1 MSPDLRAGLQAL
13 AEALPIGAAVT
24 VTLPREALLTLL
36 GQEAPRAAPTDS
48 PRLLD
53 ADEVAARLGVKK
65 QFIYHNKQSLGAV
78 RVGRAVRFPERAVE
92 KYLARRSVNRLGPAR
107 C

>member
-1 MSPDLRAGLQAL
+1 M
-13 AEALPIGAAVT
+13 T
-24 VTLPREALLTLL
+24 VTIPREALLALL
-36 GQEAPRAAPTDS
+36 GQEVQGAAPTDS

-53 ADEVAARLGVKK
+53 ADEVAARLGIEK
-65 QFIYHNKQSLGAV
+65 QFVYRNKQSLGAV

-92 KYLARRSVNRLGPAR
+92 KYLTRRSVNRLGPAR

>member
-1 MSPDLRAGLQAL
+1 M
-13 AEALPIGAAVT
+13 AEAFPVGAPVT
-24 VTLPREALLTLL
+24 VTVPREALLALP
-36 GQEAPRAAPTDS
+36 GRATPSTAPTDS

-53 ADEVAARLGVKK
+53 AKEVAAHLGVEK
-65 QFIYHNKQSLGAV
+65 QFVYRNKQSLGAV

-92 KYLARRSVNRLGPAR
+92 KYVARRTVNRLGRAQ

>member
-1 MSPDLRAGLQAL
+1 
-13 AEALPIGAAVT
+13 VT
-24 VTLPREALLTLL
+24 ITVPREALLSVLAEETSK
-36 GQEAPRAAPTDS
+36 ASSADS

-53 ADEVAARLGVKK
+53 ANEVAARLGVEK
-65 QFIYHNKQSLGAV
+65 QFIYRHKQSLGAV

-92 KYLARRSVNRLGPAR
+92 RYLARRSTTRLGPAR